1 MSNLGDVYGYGP
13 GKFIGFCR
21 DITERKHA
29 EEMLLRQTGELVAT
43 KAKLEDEKRLLTA
56 VMEALPTGVAITDK
70 MGGAI
75 QTNAAFAR
83 IWGGRPLPETRS
95 VKDYTQYKAWW
106 DKTGRPV
113 APEEWASAIAVQKGK
128 ITVGQ
133 IMRIERF
140 DGSEVFIINSAAP
153 VYDTEGNIVG
163 SAVAIQ
169 DITELKRVEQSLMES
184 RKDFVRAQEV
194 GNIGSWRLDIQRNML
209 AWSDENYRIFGI
221 RPGTPL
227 SYEKFLSIVHPD
239 DRSNVDAQWKAGLS
253 GAPYDLEHRLVVD
266 GRTNGSGK
274 KRISSLTKT
283 EC

>member
-1 MSNLGDVYGYGP
+1 
-13 GKFIGFCR
+13 
-21 DITERKHA
+21 
-29 EEMLLRQTGELVAT
+29 MLLRQTAELVAT

-70 MGGAI
+70 MGGTI
-75 QTNAAFAR
+75 QANAAFAR

-95 VKDYTQYKAWW
+95 VKDYTKYKAWW

-140 DGSEVFIINSAAP
+140 NGSEAFIINSAAP

-194 GNIGSWRLDIQRNML
+194 GNIGSWRLDIRRNML

-239 DRSNVDAQWKAGLS
+239 DRSNVDAQWKAGLC

-266 GRTNGSGK
+266 GQIKWIREKAYLEFSKDGMLIGGFGIAQDITQRK
-274 KRISSLTKT
+274 WAEEQSSPQ
-283 EC
+283 